1 MEEFLRKVQFSNEA
15 ILIYLQCLGR
25 SSLTYNELYSLVPNL
40 PPEAFPKVITEL
52 INGGLLIQINPQ
64 KPEILLH
71 FLAVPPIK
79 NILSYFSN
87 INNNLINI
95 TRQVQEIVINS
106 LNQIFQENEKVVLNF
121 YQTFQE
127 KRKDIIEDIYI
138 QKQEVEDN
146 IKKQE
151 SLNKIKEVI
160 YDLQNQIKSTIQT
173 QFPGIIKNLTQTKKN
188 IINKVKSLKQKKI
201 NEEIINIIEEAYKT
215 EIENLIKNYTS
226 MLYELIEEKFNSFK
240 KPINNI
246 INSNLQLRN
255 DFKTLFLSVISNF
268 EVNINKFQE
277 IIKNQKDLPKDDV
290 SNLKNR
296 IAESF
301 YSIIQNSLN
310 QVSGLNKPIE
320 LIIQQYLQ
328 KISSNEKTEIKNI
341 WLINSKSKMYEEL
354 QNILSNSKK
363 NLSLIVPKFEGYL
376 SIEQFQNL
384 PKNLKIKIASSDP
397 TTNSLIINAK
407 KIININFKN
416 IQNENM
422 IALKGDNNHLVIGII
437 QKDSKEPLDNF
448 IGFGSNSE
456 SIIKLLTPIIDTYWT
471 PKIGGTLSP
480 IKPTIATRPVSP
492 VKPTPIKSFNQSTTQ
507 IPSIVPDQQFS
518 TTTTPTKQITQ
529 DFQKQIDSVLAIQP
543 KESNEANFLINNA
556 FNALIEKL
564 NVLKGNE
571 FSIELNIIAELIL
584 NRKGFSV
591 TLHKLRSSINEFKKK
606 ETLLD
611 ESDKNEIITSIREWK
626 QKFI

>member
-40 PPEAFPKVITEL
+40 SPEVFLKVITEL

-64 KPEILLH
+64 KTEILIN

-79 NILSYFSN
+79 CILDYYSN

-121 YQTFQE
+121 YETFQE
-127 KRKDIIEDIYI
+127 KRKDVIEDTYI
-138 QKQEVEDN
+138 QKKEVEDI

-151 SLNKIKEVI
+151 SLKKISEGI
-160 YDLQNQIKSTIQT
+160 NDLQNQIKNTIQT
-173 QFPGIIKNLTQTKKN
+173 QFPGIIKNLTQTKTN
-188 IINKVKSLKQKKI
+188 IINKIKTLKLKKI
-201 NEEIINIIEEAYKT
+201 EEEIINIIEETYKT
-215 EIENLIKNYTS
+215 EVQDLIKNYTS
-226 MLYELIEEKFNSFK
+226 MLNELIEEKFNSFK

-246 INSNLQLRN
+246 INSNLQFRN

-268 EVNINKFQE
+268 EVDINKFQK

-320 LIIQQYLQ
+320 VIIQHYLQ
-328 KISSNEKTEIKNI
+328 KISSPEKTEIKNI

-363 NLSLIVPKFEGYL
+363 NLSLIVPKFEEYI

-397 TTNSLIINAK
+397 TTNSLITNAK
-407 KIININFKN
+407 KINNIDFKN
-416 IQNENM
+416 IQNENI
-422 IALKGDNNHLVIGII
+422 IALKGDSNHLVIGII
-437 QKDSKEPLDNF
+437 QKDSKEPLGNF

-456 SIIKLLTPIIDTYWT
+456 SIIKLLTPIIETYWT
-471 PKIGGTLSP
+471 PNIGNTLSP
-480 IKPTIATRPVSP
+480 IKPTITTRPVSS
-492 VKPTPIKSFNQSTTQ
+492 IK
-507 IPSIVPDQQFS
+507 PSIVPGQQFS
-518 TTTTPTKQITQ
+518 ATTTPTKQITQ
-529 DFQKQIDSVLAIQP
+529 EIKKQIDSVLAIQP
-543 KESNEANFLINNA
+543 KGSDEASFLINNA
-556 FNALIEKL
+556 FNALIEKI
-564 NVLKGNE
+564 NVLKGKE
-571 FSIELNIIAELIL
+571 FSNELNIISELIL
-584 NRKGFSV
+584 NRRGFSV
-591 TLHKLRSSINEFKKK
+591 TLHKLRSSINEYKTK
-606 ETLLD
+606 ETVLD
-611 ESDKNEIITSIREWK
+611 ENNKNEIITSIREWK
-626 QKFI
+626 QKFV